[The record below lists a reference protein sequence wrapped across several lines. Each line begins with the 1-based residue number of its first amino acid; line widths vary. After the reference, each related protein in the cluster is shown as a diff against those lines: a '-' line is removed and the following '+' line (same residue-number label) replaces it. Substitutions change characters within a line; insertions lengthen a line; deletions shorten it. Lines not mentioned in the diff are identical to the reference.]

1 MLNPEPSPQSL
12 PEPWVRKIFATMR
25 ATYGASFDRQWQCP
39 AGTDPAEHAAEMIG
53 HWARELRGYLQSPE
67 ALAYALDH
75 LPSNPPNLI
84 EFKAL
89 CRGAPKYAQKQLEA
103 PKVPPERVAEAL
115 ASITKP
121 APKHNERQWAE
132 DLKARE
138 QRDPKSLTM
147 AQKAMWRAA
156 LGENREAA

>member
-89 CRGAPKYAQKQLEA
+89 CRSAPQYADTKRLES
-103 PKVPPERVAEAL
+103 PKTPPPPHMVEAVAGIVA
-115 ASITKP
+115 AKP
-121 APKHNERQWAE
+121 DDPRQWAHE
-132 DLKARE
+132 LKERE
-138 QRDPKSLTM
+138 RRDPKGLTA
-147 AQKAMWRAA
+147 AQRWMWRQA
-156 LGENREAA
+156 LGEAA

>member
-1 MLNPEPSPQSL
+1 MPNPESSPQSL

-39 AGTDPAEHAAEMIG
+39 AGADPAEHAAEMIG

-75 LPSNPPNLI
+75 LPSSPPNLI

-89 CRGAPKYAQKQLEA
+89 CRGAPKYAR
-103 PKVPPERVAEAL
+103 PAL
-115 ASITKP
+115 P
-121 APKHNERQWAE
+121 APKPDMAVAAEAMKGISVKANDPRQWAH
-132 DLKARE
+132 DLKAIEARGGKLTQA
-138 QRDPKSLTM
+138 QRW
-147 AQKAMWRAA
+147 MWREA